1 MDASWSLGF
10 LAEVAAIFVLA
21 GFVKGVVGMGL
32 PTVSLGLLAV
42 IVGPKEAIAIMLIPS
57 LITNIWQGVVGGA
70 LAELMRRLWS
80 LLLAVCIGVWFGAG
94 VLARADAGVIAG
106 SLGVMLCLY
115 SAVSLLTP
123 QIPAPQHREGWLS
136 PVIGLCNGLLTGLTG
151 TFVVPGVPYLQALG
165 LDRNALVQAMGILFS
180 VSTLALAVSMTGHR
194 ILPKDLG
201 LLSAAAL
208 VPALAGMVGGQW
220 VRHRIP
226 EPVFRR
232 IVFVSLLLL
241 GAYLMIKEFW

>member
-1 MDASWSLGF
+1 MDAIWTLEF
-10 LAEVAAIFVLA
+10 LAAVAAIFVLA

-42 IVGPKEAIAIMLIPS
+42 AVGPKEAIAIMLIPS

-70 LAELMRRLWS
+70 LGALIKRLWS
-80 LLLAVCIGVWFGAG
+80 LLLAVCVGVWFGAG
-94 VLARADAGVIAG
+94 ILARADAGIIAG

-115 SAVSLLTP
+115 SAISLLTP
-123 QIPAPQHREGWLS
+123 QIPAPDRREGWLS
-136 PVIGLCNGLLTGLTG
+136 PVIGVANGLLTGLTG

-208 VPALAGMVGGQW
+208 VPAIVGMVGGQW
-220 VRHRIP
+220 VRHRIS
-226 EPVFRR
+226 EPVFRK
-232 IVFVSLLLL
+232 ILFWCLLAV
-241 GAYLMIKEFW
+241 GVYLIIKGFF